1 MIFIAIVCIIAALW
15 YCIAAAAIV
24 GWMTWYDTRDWRFL
38 AGACLYIIAAILITI
53 WLLGNCA

>member
-1 MIFIAIVCIIAALW
+1 MTFIAIVCIIAALL
-15 YCIAAAAIV
+15 YCIAAAIV

-38 AGACLYIIAAILITI
+38 AGTCLYVIAAVLITI